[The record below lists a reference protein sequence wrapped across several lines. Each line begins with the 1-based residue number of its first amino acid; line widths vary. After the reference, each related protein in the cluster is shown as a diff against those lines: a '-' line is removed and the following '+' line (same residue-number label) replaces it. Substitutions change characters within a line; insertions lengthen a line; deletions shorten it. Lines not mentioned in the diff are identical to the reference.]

1 MKKIYPILL
10 VFLLFLSF
18 KQEDPKLVSK
28 GTKFILPKGVTS
40 KDYLPNTL
48 IVKFKKSA
56 DKQVNGI
63 SSEAKRQLTISG
75 ITLTSLNKLFSSSKI
90 NQGTQIQ
97 KVNNP
102 LPDLSDIYVANYQGN
117 SNIENVINAL
127 LKDEQIIYAE
137 PSYIYKTSFVPN
149 DPGYVNQNYL
159 NKVMA
164 SQAWDV
170 IKNTAN
176 VIIGIVDSGSD
187 LQHEDLIG
195 NTYINTNDPVNGVDD
210 DGDGYIDNFYG
221 WDFVG
226 NSASTMIPDNNP
238 DVTSDTT
245 DHGVH
250 VSGIASAVSNN
261 NKGVAS
267 IAYNAKLMII
277 KTGADNNGRAIYKG
291 YEGIKYAADHG
302 ATVINCS
309 WGGAG
314 GGQFGQDIIDYAV
327 AKGCL
332 VIAAAGNDDSDVPDY
347 PAFYKGVLAVASVS
361 SNDIKS
367 SFSNFGNHIVISAP
381 GNNIYNTLNES
392 KYGFKSGTSMAAP
405 LVASAAA
412 LVKAKYPNYT
422 GQQIG
427 EVLRTTADPI
437 DVLNAN
443 FEGKLGKGRLNVLN
457 ALTQIT
463 SSVRSQNVNI
473 TDQSNGVRAANSEL
487 SLKLDLKSFLTPI
500 TGLNISISSTSP
512 YVEILNPTIAVGALG
527 TLESITNVGPIRV
540 KIRANTPQNEQVT
553 FKFKYVGNGG
563 AYTDEEQYTITVA
576 LDYLNVTLN
585 KLSTTF
591 SSNGRVGYSKGD
603 ATGGLGLIYKD
614 ENMLF
619 EAALMIGKSTNQV
632 SNNARNDGG
641 YNDDFVKQISAQQV
655 PNSKAA
661 FEAIAT
667 FIDANSTNPIGL
679 KVKSSMLAF
688 ANEPDD
694 KYVIA
699 GYEIFNTSSS
709 VLEGVYTGLFT
720 DWDLDESSANATRYD
735 PTTKIAYAY
744 AKKNAS
750 YPYAGVKLLSSDAP
764 PLYYPMSYQIA
775 GDPLA
780 DGKFT
785 IAEKFQTLNSGIKS
799 SGLGFESNN
808 GNDIMY
814 TIGTGPYTIPV
825 NGSIKV
831 AYAFIA
837 GDNLTELL
845 KVGEAALTKY
855 TTTITNPGTPIK
867 PKPIS
872 FILKQNYPNPSKDLT
887 SIDFD
892 IAEKSITSLVI
903 TNMMG
908 KVIATLVNETLDAG
922 SYTKQFNLSNYP
934 PGIYFYKLKAGTYQK
949 ALKLLVIK

>member
-1 MKKIYPILL
+1 MKKFYPLL
-10 VFLLFLSF
+10 LLFMMLLSF
-18 KQEDPKLVSK
+18 KQEDPSAIHR
-28 GTKFILPKGVTS
+28 GKFVLPKGVTS

-48 IVKFKKSA
+48 IIKFKNNANKNVNSINSKA
-56 DKQVNGI
+56 KKQLNIAGVSIN
-63 SSEAKRQLTISG
+63 
-75 ITLTSLNKLFSSSKI
+75 SLFKLFPSIKE
-90 NQGTQIQ
+90 NQGSQIQ
-97 KVNNP
+97 KVSDP
-102 LPDLSDIYVANYQGN
+102 LPDLNTIYVANYDGN
-117 SNIENVINAL
+117 SNIVKVINAL
-127 LKDEQIIYAE
+127 LEDQQILYAE
-137 PSYIYKTSFVPN
+137 PSYIYKTSFLPN

-164 SQAWDV
+164 PQAWDV
-170 IKNTAN
+170 IKNAAN

-187 LQHEDLIG
+187 LQHDDLMG
-195 NTYINTNDPVNGVDD
+195 NTYINASDPVNGVDD

-261 NKGVAS
+261 SKGVAS

-302 ATVINCS
+302 AAIINCS

-327 AKGCL
+327 AKGSL
-332 VIAAAGNDDSDVPDY
+332 VIAAAGNDNTDVPDY
-347 PAFYKGVLAVASVS
+347 PASYKGVLAVASVS
-361 SNDIKS
+361 SSDVKS
-367 SFSNFGNHIVISAP
+367 SFSNFGNHIAISAP
-381 GNNIYNTLNES
+381 GNNIYNTLNDN

-412 LVKAKYPNYT
+412 LVKAKYPNYN

-437 DVLNAN
+437 DLLNVS
-443 FEGKLGKGRLNVLN
+443 FSGKLGKGRLNVLN

-463 SSVRSQNVNI
+463 SSVRYQRINI

-487 SLKLDLKSFLTPI
+487 TLKLDLKSFLTPI
-500 TGLNISISSTSP
+500 TGLNINISSTSP
-512 YVEILNPTIAVGALG
+512 YVEILNPTITVGALG
-527 TLESITNVGPIRV
+527 TLESVNNVGPIKV
-540 KIRANTPQNEQVT
+540 KVRENTPQNEQVT
-553 FKFKYVGNGG
+553 FKFKYMGNGG
-563 AYTDEEQYTITVA
+563 VYIDEEQYTITVA
-576 LDYLNVTLN
+576 LDYLNVTVN
-585 KLSTTF
+585 QLSTTF

-641 YNDDFVKQISAQQV
+641 SNEDFVKQISAQQV
-655 PNSKAA
+655 PNSNAA
-661 FEAIAT
+661 FEAVAT
-667 FIDANSTNPIGL
+667 FIDANSANPIGL
-679 KVKSSMLAF
+679 RVKSNMLAF
-688 ANEPDD
+688 KNDPDD
-694 KYVIA
+694 KYVIV
-699 GYEIFNTSSS
+699 GYEIFNTSST
-709 VLEGVYTGLFT
+709 VLEGIYTGLFT

-735 PTTKIAYAY
+735 PTTKVAYAY

-764 PLYYPMSYQIA
+764 PLYYPMSYQIE

-785 IAEKFQTLNSGIKS
+785 IAEKFQTLNSGVKS
-799 SGLGFESNN
+799 SGLGFESSN

-814 TIGTGPYTIPV
+814 TIGSGPYTIPV

-855 TTTITNPGTPIK
+855 TATIKNPGSPTM
-867 PKPIS
+867 PKPMIFS
-872 FILKQNYPNPSKDLT
+872 LKQNYPNPGKDVT

-903 TNMMG
+903 TNTMG
-908 KVIATLVNETLDAG
+908 KVVANLVNETLDAG
-922 SYTKQFNLSNYP
+922 SYNKQVNLSNFA
-934 PGIYFYKLKAGTYQK
+934 PGIYFYKLKAGAYQK
-949 ALKLLVIK
+949 ALKMLVVK